1 VGVVTHAN
9 VFGGL
14 AKHGPDAVVKYHSD
28 ISSDVCDAR
37 DRQPREHMR
46 NDQRNKY
53 LTRNG
58 ILKMLS
64 DEEVARVSAAET
76 KERLMDGEVYVDLTR
91 LEQGV
96 RRARGETTPTRPVLP
111 KKAIEEKTWKSIL
124 EHLAVLESASRNSK
138 T

>member
-1 VGVVTHAN
+1 
-9 VFGGL
+9 
-14 AKHGPDAVVKYHSD
+14 
-28 ISSDVCDAR
+28 
-37 DRQPREHMR
+37 MR
-46 NDQRNKY
+46 ADQRNKY

-64 DEEVARVSAAET
+64 DEEIAHVSAAET
-76 KERLMDGEVYVDLTR
+76 TKPLMDGEVYVDLTR

-111 KKAIEEKTWKSIL
+111 KKAVEEKTWRTIL